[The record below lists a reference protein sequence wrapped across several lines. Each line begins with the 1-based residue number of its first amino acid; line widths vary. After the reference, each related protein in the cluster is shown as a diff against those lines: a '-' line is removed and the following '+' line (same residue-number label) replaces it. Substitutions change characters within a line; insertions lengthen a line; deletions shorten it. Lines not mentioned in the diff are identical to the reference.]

1 MNVSVHKHLHSRIN
15 FIPPYQRH
23 YDLGENIM
31 EKRIETYEKAREKHP
46 ERWTN
51 GIRDWSLPNYVT
63 LNPIDEKEFNK
74 YILERNN

>member
-1 MNVSVHKHLHSRIN
+1 
-15 FIPPYQRH
+15 
-23 YDLGENIM
+23 M